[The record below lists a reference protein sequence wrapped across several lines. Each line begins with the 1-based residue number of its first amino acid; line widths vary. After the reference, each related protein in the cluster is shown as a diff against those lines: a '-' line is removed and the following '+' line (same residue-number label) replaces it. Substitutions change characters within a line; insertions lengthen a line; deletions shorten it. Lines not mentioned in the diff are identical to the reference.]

1 MKKLLLLLNLI
12 VVSSFATD
20 NNITTIENGISLY
33 SEYYPNDSAKFKGTI
48 IFENGSGTTAD
59 EWTQNKKFFDC
70 AKKVGSIFL
79 YDRNGLG
86 NSPADLSLSEE
97 KPLTA
102 SYASSKLAKLLKQK
116 DLKPPYIIVAHS
128 YGSIYAGK
136 FIADNESQVD
146 GVLLVDPVPK
156 NFHFL
161 ADGIMKDYESA
172 IQYAITES
180 AVDVYKKFGGAR
192 SEVTYQL
199 LGFEQSKAEIAK
211 SGIIKNNTPVI
222 IISSTSMEKDKPL
235 KEDWYTSQKQWLND
249 NPRSKIIAVNSSHF
263 IQIDQPLVVC
273 EQLKLLTK

>member
-1 MKKLLLLLNLI
+1 MKKLLLILNCFI
-12 VVSSFATD
+12 VSSFANVT
-20 NNITTIENGISLY
+20 NLTTIESGISFY
-33 SEYYPNDSAKFKGTI
+33 TEYYPNTTAKFKGTI
-48 IFENGSGTTAD
+48 VFENGSGTTTD
-59 EWTQNKKFFDC
+59 EWTQNKIFFNC
-70 AKKVGSIFL
+70 AKQAGSIFL

-86 NSPADLSLSEE
+86 KSPADLSLSTQ

-102 SYASSKLAKLLKQK
+102 NYASSKLIKLLNQK
-116 DLKPPYIIVAHS
+116 DIKPPYIIVAHS

-136 FIADNESQVD
+136 FIADNESQIK

-172 IQYAITES
+172 IQYALTES
-180 AVDVYKKFGGAR
+180 AGAVYKKFGGAR

-211 SGIIKNNTPVI
+211 SNIIKNNIPVI

-235 KEDWYTSQKQWLND
+235 KEDWYTSQKQWLNT
-249 NPRSKIIAVNSSHF
+249 NPQSRIITETSGHF
-263 IQIDQPLVVC
+263 IQLEQPQAVC
-273 EQLKLLTK
+273 DQLKQIAD